1 MRVWSALVTMG
12 IALVLMLAVP
22 ASRGSSA
29 TEHASLPLP
38 FGRESRF
45 LRLGVDDG
53 LLSST
58 VLNVLQDRRGFVWF
72 ATSNGLSR
80 YDGYQFVN
88 FRHQADNPNS
98 LSSNN
103 LFALLE
109 SRDGLLWIGADPGGL
124 NVYDPAS
131 GQFRVYRHDPNNPNS
146 LPNDSVWS
154 LLEDQQGNIW
164 VGTRGGLSRFDP
176 ANQTFTNY
184 KPDPDNPRA
193 LAAPVINRLYQDRAG
208 VIWIATRQGLQRYN
222 PETDDFTTFKNN
234 PEDPAS
240 LSNNSVWAML
250 EDRQGNFW
258 VATRCGG
265 LNRMERASGKFQAY
279 RHDPQNER
287 SLSDDCLWYLYE
299 DRAGH
304 LWISTENGGL
314 NLFDPASGDFT
325 RFQHDPNN
333 PFSISHN
340 DTYWITEDRSGV
352 VWVTSRF
359 GGVNQLVPVFQRFGI
374 MRHIPGDRTSLSSS
388 DVYSLIAAPDGRLWI
403 GTFGGGLHLYDPQ
416 NNRMRV
422 FRNEPDNPASL
433 SNNKIY
439 DLLLEGENTLWIGTS
454 GGGLNRFD
462 LTKGSFTAFQR
473 DANNPDDPS
482 SLRTNFIY
490 SLAFDTSGNLWLG
503 TLGFGLDRF
512 DPRSGKV
519 TARYVHQPENPYS
532 LSEDTIYDLVI
543 DRAGMLWIATARGG
557 VNYFDP
563 SNEQFSHHRHDPA
576 NPASIASNTV
586 HALYLDEQAGLLWAA
601 TASGLSRL
609 DLANQEWK
617 NYGLRDGLPSD
628 MVMSILPDGRGSLWI
643 GTASGLSRFDLA
655 SETFR
660 NFDIQD
666 GVHGNQFGSAA
677 ARSPRTGL
685 LYLGGPTGLTYFNP
699 ADLRVNPYLPD
710 VVLTGF
716 ELFNQPVPAGSTLL
730 PQPIESTSMVSLPHD
745 QSVLTLRFTSL
756 NFQLPSKNLFQ
767 YRLVGFDKDWSPPR
781 RAREATYTNLA
792 PGEYTFEVR
801 SANNDGLW
809 GKPASLDI
817 RILPPWWQTT
827 IFRLGLIFGVGGLIY
842 IGVQLRLRSIR
853 RANRLLEKRVAERT
867 AELEEEI
874 QLRQQVEE
882 QLREANAQLHARVE
896 EITALQSELRHRA
909 LHDALTGLYNRHHL
923 AEVMTAEINR
933 AGRGGYPICFL
944 LIDLDHF
951 KDINDTHGHL
961 AGDQVLINM
970 AQIIRDHTRQSD
982 SCFRYGGEEFLVI
995 LPNVSLPNGIQR
1007 AEEIRTAIERSR
1019 TVFANQPIQLSA
1031 SLGIAVY
1038 PLHGEDVDHLLS
1050 GLDEALYTAK
1060 REGRNRAMIIGNTR
1074 PPQAAPAE

>member
-1 MRVWSALVTMG
+1 MRVCKAF
-12 IALVLMLAVP
+12 VLLFIVLSLIFAVP
-22 ASRGSSA
+22 APRGYSTSDPA
-29 TEHASLPLP
+29 ALPLP
-38 FGRESRF
+38 FGRDSRF

-58 VLNVLQDRRGFVWF
+58 VLSVLQDQRGFLWF

-98 LSSNN
+98 LSGNN

-109 SRDGLLWIGADPGGL
+109 SRDGRLWIGADPGGL

-131 GQFRVYRHDPNNPNS
+131 GQFRAYRHDPGNPNS

-154 LLEDQQGNIW
+154 LLEDQQGNVW
-164 VGTRGGLSRFDP
+164 VGTRGGLSRFDS
-176 ANQTFTNY
+176 ASQTFTNY
-184 KPDPDNPRA
+184 LPDPDNPRA

-208 VIWIATRQGLQRYN
+208 TIWIATRQGLQRYN
-222 PETDDFTTFKNN
+222 PETNDFTTFKNN
-234 PEDPAS
+234 PDDPAS

-265 LNRMERASGKFQAY
+265 LNQMDRSSGQFQAY
-279 RHDPQNER
+279 RHDPQDET

-299 DRAGH
+299 DRAGN
-304 LWISTENGGL
+304 LWVSTENGGL
-314 NLFDPASGDFT
+314 NLFNPASDVFT
-325 RFQHDPNN
+325 RFKHDPND

-352 VWVTSRF
+352 VWATSRF

-388 DVYSLIAAPDGRLWI
+388 DVYSLLAAPDGRLWI

-416 NNRMRV
+416 KDRMRV
-422 FRNEPDNPASL
+422 FRNDPDNPASL

-439 DLLLEGENTLWIGTS
+439 DLLLDGEDTLWIGTS

-462 LTKGSFTAFQR
+462 LTEGSFTAFQR
-473 DANNPDDPS
+473 NLENPDDAS
-482 SLRTNFIY
+482 SLRTNFIF
-490 SLAFDTSGNLWLG
+490 SLAPAANGDLWVG

-519 TARYVHQPENPYS
+519 TARYVHDAQDPAS
-532 LSEDTIYDLVI
+532 LSEDTIYDLVA
-543 DRAGMLWIATARGG
+543 DRAGMLWVATARGG
-557 VNYFDP
+557 VNHFDP
-563 SNEQFSHHRHDPA
+563 SSGQFDRHRHDPA
-576 NPASIASNTV
+576 DSASIASNTV
-586 HALYLDEQAGLLWAA
+586 HALYLDEPSGYLWAA

-609 DLANQEWK
+609 DLAAGTWK

-655 SETFR
+655 AETFR
-660 NFDIQD
+660 NFDIDD

-685 LYLGGPTGLTYFNP
+685 LYLGGPTGLTYFDP
-699 ADLRVNPYLPD
+699 ADLRENPYLPD

-716 ELFNQPVPAGSTLL
+716 ELFNQPLPAGSPLL
-730 PQPIESTSMVSLPHD
+730 PQPVESTRAITLPHD
-745 QSVLTLRFTSL
+745 QSVITLRFTSL
-756 NFQLPSKNLFQ
+756 NFQLPAKNLFQ
-767 YRLVGFDKDWSPPR
+767 YRLEGFDKDWSPPR

-792 PGEYTFEVR
+792 PGNYTFQVR

-809 GKPASLDI
+809 GEPASLAI
-817 RILPPWWQTT
+817 EILPPWWQTT
-827 IFRLGLIFGVGGLIY
+827 AFRLGLILGVGGLILT
-842 IGVQLRLRSIR
+842 GVQMRLRGIR
-853 RANRLLEKRVAERT
+853 RANRWLERRVAERT
-867 AELEEEI
+867 TELEAEI
-874 QLRQQVEE
+874 HLRQQVEE
-882 QLREANAQLHARVE
+882 QLRARLE
-896 EITALQSELRHRA
+896 EIITLQGELRRLA

-923 AEVMTAEINR
+923 AEVMTAEIHR
-933 AGRGGYPICFL
+933 AGRAGYPICFL

-951 KDINDTHGHL
+951 KDINDTYGHL
-961 AGDQVLINM
+961 AGDQVLVDI

-982 SCFRYGGEEFLVI
+982 YYFRYGGEEFLII
-995 LPNVSLPNGIQR
+995 LPDTSLPDGIQR
-1007 AEEIRTAIERSR
+1007 AEEIRAAIEKSR
-1019 TVFANQPIQLSA
+1019 TVFADQPIQLSA
-1031 SLGIAVY
+1031 SLGVAIY
-1038 PLHGEDVDHLLS
+1038 PLHGEDIDHLLS
-1050 GLDEALYTAK
+1050 GLDEALYSAK
-1060 REGRNRAMIIGNTR
+1060 REGRNRAMIIGSPR
-1074 PPQAAPAE
+1074 PPQSPPAE